1 MASALSCLLSPRQ
14 PSLVA
19 IDLLPYHLL
28 GKQKWATLGKPYP
41 LEGVPLPPKEK
52 VFEAVRRM
60 EAAGLK
66 VMCNIGEPT
75 LPRWSGRHAN

>member
-1 MASALSCLLSPRQ
+1 
-14 PSLVA
+14 
-19 IDLLPYHLL
+19 
-28 GKQKWATLGKPYP
+28 
-41 LEGVPLPPKEK
+41 VPLPPKEK
-52 VFEAVRRM
+52 VFEAVRKM